1 MRTSE
6 FEASS
11 MTRFC
16 ALVRRG
22 KYQDAIDIRPEH
34 FEVLQKALS
43 DNEKIK
49 GREKEGKKER
59 RKKIGSSRPTNAN

>member
-1 MRTSE
+1 
-6 FEASS
+6 

-16 ALVRRG
+16 ALVIRG

-49 GREKEGKKER
+49 GREKEGKKEKN
-59 RKKIGSSRPTNAN
+59 RK